1 MILIIRYFTRTGI
14 NCIVGII
21 WNAEPKLP
29 QTPVVTVGNNCEITC
44 FDFSQNGKELYVG
57 VYDPGLSGLKGC
69 VYVYDADALDP
80 VTNELKLLK
89 KYEGIADRPIKV
101 FWKNNRK

>member
-1 MILIIRYFTRTGI
+1 
-14 NCIVGII
+14 
-21 WNAEPKLP
+21 
-29 QTPVVTVGNNCEITC
+29 
-44 FDFSQNGKELYVG
+44 
-57 VYDPGLSGLKGC
+57 LKGC